1 MSKPTYIRYAA
12 LLSTLSLSTLTTA
25 SVLDDTK
32 VNFSG
37 YLKAD
42 ALISQYS
49 DGTLGAG
56 NLGRDFY
63 IPSLTPVGGAE
74 ENTQFDAHIRQSR
87 FRFTTNT
94 ALDSGEKL
102 TGVLEFD
109 FQTTVDGNERVSNSY
124 TPRVR
129 HAFIQYNNW
138 LIGQTWSTFQD
149 TSALPETLDF
159 VGVTDGTIFVRQTMV
174 RYSANG
180 FAIALEN
187 PESTITPFGGGGRI
201 VGDDNSMPDLAASY
215 TMKQDWGYFKVAG
228 LMREL
233 SYVNKQSGAD
243 IDTSTNS
250 YGINVSGK
258 IMLGQDDIRFMLNSG
273 KGLGRYSALNAVN
286 GAVLDSNNE
295 LQTIDSTGISL
306 AYRHQWNEQWRS
318 NVTYSALDVDNDV
331 SLTGASATQKTSS
344 MRVNLLYSPSK
355 ELTFGGEYTSATRE
369 LENGQQGDMD
379 RLQFSAM
386 YSF

>member
-1 MSKPTYIRYAA
+1 MNKQLSVPCIA
-12 LLSTLSLSTLTTA
+12 LLSSFSLSPIALA
-25 SVLDDTK
+25 SVVDKTELS
-32 VNFSG
+32 FSG

-42 ALISQYS
+42 AIVSQYS

-63 IPSLTPVGGAE
+63 VPSLTPVGGVE

-124 TPRVR
+124 TPRIR
-129 HAFIQYNNW
+129 HAYIQYNNW

-149 TSALPETLDF
+149 ASALPETLDF
-159 VGVTDGTIFVRQTMV
+159 IGVTDGTIFVRQTLV
-174 RYSANG
+174 RYSNNG
-180 FAIALEN
+180 FAISLEN
-187 PESTITPFGGGGRI
+187 PESTVTPFGGGARI
-201 VGDDNSMPDLAASY
+201 VTDDNSMPDLAASY
-215 TMKQDWGYFKVAG
+215 TMKQDWGYVKVAG

-258 IMLGQDDIRFMLNSG
+258 IMLGQDDIRFMFNSG

-344 MRVNLLYSPSK
+344 MRINLLYSPSK

>member
-1 MSKPTYIRYAA
+1 MSKPTYIRYTA
-12 LLSTLSLSTLTTA
+12 LLSTLSLSPLTTA

-159 VGVTDGTIFVRQTMV
+159 VGVTDGTIFIRQTMV

-180 FAIALEN
+180 FAISLEN
-187 PESTITPFGGGGRI
+187 PESTITPYGGGGRI

>member
-56 NLGRDFY
+56 NFGRDFY

-201 VGDDNSMPDLAASY
+201 VGDDNI
-215 TMKQDWGYFKVAG
+215 G
-228 LMREL
+228 
-233 SYVNKQSGAD
+233 D
-243 IDTSTNS
+243 IS
-250 YGINVSGK
+250 K
-258 IMLGQDDIRFMLNSG
+258 
-273 KGLGRYSALNAVN
+273 
-286 GAVLDSNNE
+286 
-295 LQTIDSTGISL
+295 SL
-306 AYRHQWNEQWRS
+306 
-318 NVTYSALDVDNDV
+318 V
-331 SLTGASATQKTSS
+331 
-344 MRVNLLYSPSK
+344 
-355 ELTFGGEYTSATRE
+355 
-369 LENGQQGDMD
+369 
-379 RLQFSAM
+379 
-386 YSF
+386 

>member
-159 VGVTDGTIFVRQTMV
+159 VGVTDGTIFIRQTMV

-180 FAIALEN
+180 FAISLEN
-187 PESTITPFGGGGRI
+187 PESTITPYGGGGRI

>member
-1 MSKPTYIRYAA
+1 MKKQICVPCLA
-12 LLSTLSLSTLTTA
+12 LLSAFSLSHVAHASTLDKTDV
-25 SVLDDTK
+25 S
-32 VNFSG
+32 FSG
-37 YLKAD
+37 YIKAD
-42 ALISQYS
+42 AIASQYS

-63 IPSLTPVGGAE
+63 VPSLTPVGGAE

-94 ALDSGEKL
+94 ALDSGDKL

-159 VGVTDGTIFVRQTMV
+159 VGVTDGTIFIRQTMV

-180 FAIALEN
+180 FAISLEN

-215 TMKQDWGYFKVAG
+215 TMKQDWGYLKVAG

-258 IMLGQDDIRFMLNSG
+258 IMLGQDDIRFMFNSG

-344 MRVNLLYSPSK
+344 MRINLLYSPSK